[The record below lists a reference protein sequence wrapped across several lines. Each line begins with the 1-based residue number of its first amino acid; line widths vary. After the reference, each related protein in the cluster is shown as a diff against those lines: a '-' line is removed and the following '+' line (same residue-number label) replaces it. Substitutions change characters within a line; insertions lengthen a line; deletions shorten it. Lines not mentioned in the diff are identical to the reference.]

1 MAVFAVTYRY
11 KNEPDTVAAHRPAH
25 REYLRSLIGSGGL
38 AAAGPTSGGQVASAF
53 LLFQAQSATEIE
65 KVLDL
70 DPFWLEGVIES
81 REILEWTIALG
92 SIGLEDEH

>member
-1 MAVFAVTYRY
+1 
-11 KNEPDTVAAHRPAH
+11 
-25 REYLRSLIGSGGL
+25 
-38 AAAGPTSGGQVASAF
+38 
-53 LLFQAQSATEIE
+53 LFQAQSATEIE

-81 REILEWTIALG
+81 REILEWNIALG